1 MQPEA
6 SRSPVKPAFGPHT
19 WDEFVAL
26 PDDDRRELI
35 DGEFLEVDVPTELH
49 EHIVAALIAQ
59 LYVWAQARKA
69 GRVFAS
75 GYKVRIDQRRG
86 VMPDV
91 QFYRNGSTARRE
103 AQGVFSGAPDL
114 AVEVISPSS
123 LRYDQISKLNYYASI
138 GTPEYWI
145 VHPEARSL
153 VRHVLRDGHF
163 LIEEA
168 LEGDMTFQPSTFE
181 GLSIDLAELWTPPP
195 L

>member
-1 MQPEA
+1 MLPES
-6 SRSPVKPAFGPHT
+6 SRRPIKPALGPHT

-35 DGEFLEVDVPTELH
+35 DGELLEVDVPTDIH
-49 EHIVAALIAQ
+49 EHIVAALIAH

-69 GRVFAS
+69 GRVLAS
-75 GYKVRIDQRRG
+75 GFKVRIDQRRG

-91 QFYRNGSTARRE
+91 QFYRSGSTAQRE
-103 AQGVFSGAPDL
+103 PQGLLAGAPDL

-123 LRYDQISKLNYYASI
+123 QRYDRVKKLNYYASI

-145 VHPEARSL
+145 GDPEARSL

-168 LEGDMTFQPSTFE
+168 LEGDVLFQPATFE
-181 GLSIDLAELWTPPP
+181 GLAIDLAELWTPLPV
-195 L
+195 